1 MSVDENKA
9 AFRRLPEEIINSG
22 NLDLADEVFA
32 SDYIEHIP
40 PPPGMPGGLEGFKAF
55 FTMVRSAFPDL
66 HYTVEN
72 VLAEGEMVAGHVTV
86 RGTHQGEFLGIAP
99 TGREVTWTE
108 THVARF
114 ENGKL
119 VEHWG
124 NTDDLG
130 TMQQL
135 GAVPEIGEQGVEPS
149 H

>member
-1 MSVDENKA
+1 M
-9 AFRRLPEEIINSG
+9 
-22 NLDLADEVFA
+22 
-32 SDYIEHIP
+32 
-40 PPPGMPGGLEGFKAF
+40 
-55 FTMVRSAFPDL
+55 MVLSAFPDL

-72 VLAEGEMVAGHVTV
+72 VLAEGEMTAGHLTV

-99 TGREVTWTE
+99 TGREVTWKE

-130 TMQQL
+130 IMQQL
-135 GAVPEIGEQGVEPS
+135 GAVPGIAEQGVEPS